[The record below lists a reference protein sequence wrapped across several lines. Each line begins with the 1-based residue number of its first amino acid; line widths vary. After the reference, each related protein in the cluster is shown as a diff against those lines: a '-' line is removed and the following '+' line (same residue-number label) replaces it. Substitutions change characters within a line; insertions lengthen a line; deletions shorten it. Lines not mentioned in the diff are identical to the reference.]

1 MCSITQE
8 REKETESVWGVCVC
22 VCMYLEG
29 ATVMNKILYSILNL
43 DGEDAK
49 KISVFPVGIFYLIL
63 NLNDWPLQY
72 YHT

>member
-1 MCSITQE
+1 MYSITRE
-8 REKETESVWGVCVC
+8 RERERVQC

-29 ATVMNKILYSILNL
+29 ATVMNEILYSILNL

-49 KISVFPVGIFYLIL
+49 KISVFPVGIFYLML

>member
-1 MCSITQE
+1 VFNYTRE
-8 REKETESVWGVCVC
+8 RERDRECVRCVCVC

-29 ATVMNKILYSILNL
+29 ATIINKILYSILNL

-72 YHT
+72 YYT